1 MPSTSSI
8 QNLGRTS
15 QPATL
20 APAAPSFFGLDNATL
35 GGLSLLI
42 IILFIFLPSTIF
54 SILVRRWAEK
64 KAHDYLERDD
74 LSTGNQAPRIFFNTL
89 GGSLTLLSVQLPW
102 MTINGTYPVSVES
115 GGIFAVIFFWALAG
129 AILSFLSRF
138 GGAMTL
144 VGLIGFMGEPY
155 ISYRLANPGLGV
167 LLAFAGA
174 ILTFAGVRWSIPSE
188 IVRRH
193 EIVGGVLYSV
203 GFLIILTV
211 VVTSFVYGGLFST
224 GSDQLIVAAPLLLI
238 GIFMTG
244 LGLKLFLTP
253 ERRQGLSAF

>member
-1 MPSTSSI
+1 MST
-8 QNLGRTS
+8 
-15 QPATL
+15 
-20 APAAPSFFGLDNATL
+20 D
-35 GGLSLLI
+35 
-42 IILFIFLPSTIF
+42 
-54 SILVRRWAEK
+54 
-64 KAHDYLERDD
+64 
-74 LSTGNQAPRIFFNTL
+74 NQAPRIFFNIL

-115 GGIFAVIFFWALAG
+115 GGIFAVMFYWALAG

-174 ILTFAGVRWSIPSE
+174 ILTFAGVRWSIPSG
-188 IVRRH
+188 IFRGH

>member
-1 MPSTSSI
+1 MST
-8 QNLGRTS
+8 
-15 QPATL
+15 
-20 APAAPSFFGLDNATL
+20 D
-35 GGLSLLI
+35 
-42 IILFIFLPSTIF
+42 
-54 SILVRRWAEK
+54 
-64 KAHDYLERDD
+64 
-74 LSTGNQAPRIFFNTL
+74 NQALRIFFNIL

-115 GGIFAVIFFWALAG
+115 GGIFAVMFYWALAG

-144 VGLIGFMGEPY
+144 VGLIGFLGEPY
-155 ISYRLANPGLGV
+155 ISYRLASPGLGV

-188 IVRRH
+188 IVRGH

-211 VVTSFVYGGLFST
+211 VVTSFVYGGVFST
-224 GSDQLIVAAPLLLI
+224 GSDQLVVAVPLLLI

>member
-1 MPSTSSI
+1 
-8 QNLGRTS
+8 
-15 QPATL
+15 
-20 APAAPSFFGLDNATL
+20 
-35 GGLSLLI
+35 
-42 IILFIFLPSTIF
+42 
-54 SILVRRWAEK
+54 
-64 KAHDYLERDD
+64 
-74 LSTGNQAPRIFFNTL
+74 LSTDHQPPRIFFNIL

-102 MTINGTYPVSVES
+102 MTINGTYPISVEF
-115 GGIFAVIFFWALAG
+115 GGIFAVMFYWALAG

-155 ISYRLANPGLGV
+155 ISYRLANPGLGL
-167 LLAFAGA
+167 LLALTGA
-174 ILTFAGVRWSIPSE
+174 IMTFAGVRWSIPSGM
-188 IVRRH
+188 VRGH

-211 VVTSFVYGGLFST
+211 VVSSFVYGGLFST
-224 GSDQLIVAAPLLLI
+224 GSGQLIVAAPLLLI
-238 GIFMTG
+238 GVFMTG

>member
-1 MPSTSSI
+1 MS
-8 QNLGRTS
+8 
-15 QPATL
+15 
-20 APAAPSFFGLDNATL
+20 
-35 GGLSLLI
+35 
-42 IILFIFLPSTIF
+42 
-54 SILVRRWAEK
+54 E
-64 KAHDYLERDD
+64 DYRA
-74 LSTGNQAPRIFFNTL
+74 SRIFFNIL

-115 GGIFAVIFFWALAG
+115 GGIFAVILYWALAG
-129 AILSFLSRF
+129 AILSFLTRF

-144 VGLIGFMGEPY
+144 VSLIGFMGEPY

-174 ILTFAGVRWSIPSE
+174 ILTFAGGRWSIPSE
-188 IVRRH
+188 IFRGH

-203 GFLIILTV
+203 GFLIILTS

-224 GSDQLIVAAPLLLI
+224 GSDQLILFAPVLVIAVLL
-238 GIFMTG
+238 TG